1 MRDQPAR
8 GWELNHRQRSDLRKV
23 LLIFGDIEY
32 ILAYRIVLVLGLF
45 TTDSKYKIDWIP
57 SKYYVL

>member
-1 MRDQPAR
+1 MQDQPAR
-8 GWELNHRQRSDLRKV
+8 GGELNHRQRSDLRKV

-32 ILAYRIVLVLGLF
+32 ILTYRIVLVLGLF
-45 TTDSKYKIDWIP
+45 TTDFECKVDWIP

>member
-8 GWELNHRQRSDLRKV
+8 GWELNHHQRSDLRKV

-32 ILAYRIVLVLGLF
+32 ILAYRIVLVFGLF

>member
-8 GWELNHRQRSDLRKV
+8 GWEINHRQRSDLRKV

-32 ILAYRIVLVLGLF
+32 ILAYRIVLVFGLF
-45 TTDSKYKIDWIP
+45 TIDSEYKIDWIP